1 MSGSASTFSVT
12 ILEKEYQVAC
22 PEDQQAELLLSARH
36 LDEQMRAI
44 RSTGKVIGLERIAVM
59 AALNISHELLQARNG
74 VTSSDTSGSNTGEK
88 KSGKT
93 GGAKAETATNA
104 IDPADAASL
113 SGLNAKLDE
122 ALHQLR
128 QLEIG

>member
-1 MSGSASTFSVT
+1 MSKASTFSVT
-12 ILEKEYQVAC
+12 ILDKEYQVAC
-22 PEDQQAELLLSARH
+22 PPEQQADLLLSARH

-74 VTSSDTSGSNTGEK
+74 APAPAVSPSAGTEDSE
-88 KSGKT
+88 
-93 GGAKAETATNA
+93 
-104 IDPADAASL
+104 ADAPDPRGVA
-113 SGLNAKLDE
+113 GLNAKLDE

-128 QLEIG
+128 QLEIS